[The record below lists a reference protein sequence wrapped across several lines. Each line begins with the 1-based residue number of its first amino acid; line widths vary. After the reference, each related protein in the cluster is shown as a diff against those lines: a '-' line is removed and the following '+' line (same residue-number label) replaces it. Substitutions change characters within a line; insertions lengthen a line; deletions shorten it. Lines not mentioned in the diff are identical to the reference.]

1 MHSSFKRS
9 NRRTIRFLIKMKY
22 LFIFLSFTCF
32 AQSPADLIL
41 EEYYTDAANENFY
54 PRSYIEQNLKGIYF
68 VSGRTI
74 EKYVG
79 KKDDKRAGTIVYS
92 FNDLTGKTDV
102 LILIDKSKIEKLQ
115 NAKAFVYHE
124 LGHFLGLGHEMNV
137 FPAIMNEQINGSYLT
152 PETLRYYFQDLR
164 NTPPNNYRKQL

>member
-1 MHSSFKRS
+1 
-9 NRRTIRFLIKMKY
+9 MKY
-22 LFIFLSFTCF
+22 LFIILSFTCF

-41 EEYYTDAANENFY
+41 EEYYTDAAKDNFY

-68 VSGRTI
+68 VSGITI

-79 KKDDKRAGTIVYS
+79 GGKDDKRAGTIVYS
-92 FNDLTGKTDV
+92 FNDLTGSTDV
-102 LILIDKSKIEKLQ
+102 LILIDKSKIDKLQ
-115 NAKAFVYHE
+115 NSRAFIYHE

-137 FPAIMNEQINGSYLT
+137 FPAIMNEQINGGFIT
-152 PETLRYYFQDLR
+152 EETLRYYFQDLR

>member
-1 MHSSFKRS
+1 
-9 NRRTIRFLIKMKY
+9 MKY
-22 LFIFLSFTCF
+22 LFLILSLSCF
-32 AQSPADLIL
+32 SQSPADLIL

-79 KKDDKRAGTIVYS
+79 DKNDKRAGTIVYL
-92 FNDLTGKTDV
+92 FNDLTGKTEV
-102 LILIDKSKIEKLQ
+102 LILIDNSKIEKFQ

-124 LGHFLGLGHEMNV
+124 LGHFLGLGHEINV
-137 FPAIMNEQINGSYLT
+137 SPAIMNAQINGSYLT

-164 NTPPNNYRKQL
+164 NTPPYKYRKKL

>member
-1 MHSSFKRS
+1 
-9 NRRTIRFLIKMKY
+9 MKY
-22 LFIFLSFTCF
+22 LFLILSFSCF

-79 KKDDKRAGTIVYS
+79 GGKDDKRAGTIVYS
-92 FNDLTGKTDV
+92 FNDLTGITDV
-102 LILIDKSKIEKLQ
+102 LILIDKSKIDKLQ